1 MNRLPTQHIDLH
13 CHSTASDGRLTPAQ
27 LIDRAHEVGLK
38 AIALTDHDT
47 LAGLGTFHTCGKK
60 LGIETISGVEVSA
73 DYEKGTM
80 HIVGL
85 FIDTQHQAF
94 RAFLKQ
100 LADGRKVRNPQIV
113 NRLNEL
119 GLAITME
126 EVETEAGVIDAGVG
140 GGAIDKSIGRP
151 HIAAVMI
158 KKGFVKTKQEAFDK
172 YLAKGGQ
179 AYFTRFVA
187 SPEDSIGQIHSA
199 GGLAILAHPPYLK
212 AANDDEMDAIVG
224 DLKKKGLDGIE
235 VHYSTHTPEQT
246 ALCAKLAQKYDL
258 VPSGGSDF
266 HGEVGRSGRSVELGS
281 GIDGKL
287 SIPYEVLE
295 KLKERRARRM

>member
-1 MNRLPTQHIDLH
+1 MSRIDLH
-13 CHSTASDGRLTPAQ
+13 CHSTASDGRLTPTQ
-27 LIDRAHEVGLK
+27 LIERAHEVGLK

-47 LAGLGTFHTCGKK
+47 LAGLGTFHSCGKK
-60 LGIETISGVEVSA
+60 FGIETLSGVEVSA
-73 DYEKGTM
+73 DYSKGTM

-85 FIDTQHQAF
+85 FVDAQHQAF

-100 LADGRKVRNPQIV
+100 LADGRKVRNPRIV

-126 EVETEAGVIDAGVG
+126 EVEIEAGVADAGVG

-158 KKGFVKTKQEAFDK
+158 KKGYVKTKQEAFDK

-199 GGLAILAHPPYLK
+199 GGLAILAHPSYLK
-212 AANDDEMDAIVG
+212 ATDDDDMDRIVG
-224 DLKKKGLDGIE
+224 GLKDKGLDGIE

-258 VPSGGSDF
+258 APSGGSDF
-266 HGEVGRSGRSVELGS
+266 HGEVGRSGKSVELGS

-287 SIPYEVLE
+287 NIPYEILE
-295 KLKERRARRM
+295 NLKERRARKL